1 MNLPWHEVQGEGQG
15 PWVVLSSGLGGSA
28 NFWAPQM
35 PALLAAGF
43 RVLRYDQRGTGRSP
57 QRLER
62 PYSIS
67 DMADDVLGLLDAC
80 HIDRAAVVGHALG
93 GLVGLQL
100 ALSAPE
106 RVGALALINAWAEP
120 NAHSQR
126 CFAARL
132 RLLDSGGARAYV
144 EAQPIFLYPA
154 AWALEHASLVDSE
167 VEHALAHFPGEGNL
181 RARIAALLEFNIA
194 QQLSNISQ
202 PVWLSAAQD
211 DVLVPWTCSRDMAR
225 ALPAATLDCVP
236 HGGHAHCVTEA
247 PAFNA
252 GLVRFL
258 SSSMN
263 PSSS

>member
-1 MNLPWHEVQGEGQG
+1 MGLPWHEVHGEGNG

-43 RVLRYDQRGTGRSP
+43 RVLRYDQRGTGRSA
-57 QRLER
+57 QTLAT
-62 PYSIS
+62 PYSIT
-67 DMADDVLGLLDAC
+67 DMAGDVLSLLDAC
-80 HIDRAAVVGHALG
+80 DIDRAALIGHALG

-100 ALSAPE
+100 AVSEP
-106 RVGALALINAWAEP
+106 RRISALALINAWAQP

-126 CFAARL
+126 CFSARL

-154 AWALEHASLVDSE
+154 AWALEHAALVQAE
-167 VEHALAHFPGEGNL
+167 VEHALAHFPGEANL

-194 QQLSNISQ
+194 PALSNISQ

-225 ALPAATLDCVP
+225 VLPSATLDCVP
-236 HGGHAHCVTEA
+236 HGGHAHCVTDA
-247 PAFNA
+247 PAFNT
-252 GLVRFL
+252 GLVQFL
-258 SSSMN
+258 SSSLKQ
-263 PSSS
+263 SSS